1 MNTSLYAL
9 SSAVP
14 ADDIPDKSAWSRFGR
29 LKGARRVYAM
39 EGVHQ
44 YSLPNLLERTVRTAI
59 QLKTIKSLCFV
70 VVALLLAT
78 SSSGLFARDGYETER
93 REMIAA
99 IRETVDETRSYTG
112 IDALDEQVMQ
122 AVAAVPRHEFV
133 PRDLRFAAYLNSA
146 LPIGEGQTI
155 SQPYIVALMTHLMEV
170 DGDSV
175 VLEIGTGSGYQ
186 AAVLARLVRH
196 VYTIEIIETLGR
208 RAENTLARLGFD
220 NVTVKIGDG
229 YIGWEEH
236 APFDAI
242 IVTAAPEQVP
252 QPLIDQLK
260 PGARMVVPVGP
271 AFGYQTLQ
279 VLEKQQN
286 GDIRETDILPVGFVP
301 FTGEGERTMEIQGSE

>member
-1 MNTSLYAL
+1 MKTGIVT
-9 SSAVP
+9 SAVSAQARA
-14 ADDIPDKSAWSRFGR
+14 ADR
-29 LKGARRVYAM
+29 M
-39 EGVHQ
+39 ESYEMKTGIVIVFLV
-44 YSLPNLLERTVRTAI
+44 SLVFL
-59 QLKTIKSLCFV
+59 
-70 VVALLLAT
+70 T
-78 SSSGLFARDGYETER
+78 SVNAGDRYETER
-93 REMIAA
+93 REMIVA
-99 IRETVDETRSYTG
+99 IMETVAETRSYTG
-112 IDALDEQVMQ
+112 IDALDEGVIQ
-122 AVAAVPRHEFV
+122 AVTAVPRHQFV
-133 PRDLRFAAYLNSA
+133 PGPLREFAYLNRA

-155 SQPYIVALMTHLMEV
+155 SQPYIVALMTHLMGV

-196 VYTIEIIETLGR
+196 VYTIEIIESLGR

-260 PGARMVVPVGP
+260 PGARMVIPVGP
-271 AFGYQTLQ
+271 EFGYQTLQ
-279 VLEKQQN
+279 VLEKQQS
-286 GDIRETDILPVGFVP
+286 GEIRETDILPVGFVP
-301 FTGEGERTMEIQGSE
+301 FVKGDRDE

>member
-1 MNTSLYAL
+1 MKKGILTVLPVSLISLLFHTGAL
-9 SSAVP
+9 
-14 ADDIPDKSAWSRFGR
+14 
-29 LKGARRVYAM
+29 
-39 EGVHQ
+39 
-44 YSLPNLLERTVRTAI
+44 
-59 QLKTIKSLCFV
+59 
-70 VVALLLAT
+70 
-78 SSSGLFARDGYETER
+78 ARDGYETER

-99 IRETVDETRSYTG
+99 IVETVTETRSYTG
-112 IDALDEQVMQ
+112 LDALDERVMQ

-133 PRDLRFAAYLNSA
+133 PPSLRSFAYRNNA

-155 SQPYIVALMTHLMEV
+155 SQPYIVALMTHLMGV

-208 RAENTLARLGFD
+208 RAENSLARLGFD
-220 NVTVKIGDG
+220 NVTVRIGDG

-242 IVTAAPEQVP
+242 IVTAAPEEVP

-260 PGARMVVPVGP
+260 PGARHGRSRSARNTATRHCRYWKSRKTARSRRP
-271 AFGYQTLQ
+271 
-279 VLEKQQN
+279 
-286 GDIRETDILPVGFVP
+286 DILPVGFVP
-301 FTGEGERTMEIQGSE
+301 FTGEGERTKEIQGSE

>member
-1 MNTSLYAL
+1 M
-9 SSAVP
+9 
-14 ADDIPDKSAWSRFGR
+14 
-29 LKGARRVYAM
+29 
-39 EGVHQ
+39 
-44 YSLPNLLERTVRTAI
+44 I

-78 SSSGLFARDGYETER
+78 STNGLFARDGYETER

-112 IDALDEQVMQ
+112 LDALDEQVMQ

-133 PRDLRFAAYLNSA
+133 PRDLRFAAYLNRA

-155 SQPYIVALMTHLMEV
+155 SQPYIVALMTHLLGV

-208 RAENTLARLGFD
+208 RAEDTLARLGFD

-279 VLEKQQN
+279 VLEKQQT
-286 GDIRETDILPVGFVP
+286 GEIRETDILPVGFVP
-301 FTGEGERTMEIQGSE
+301 FLKGDRDE

>member
-1 MNTSLYAL
+1 MELYKGL
-9 SSAVP
+9 FE
-14 ADDIPDKSAWSRFGR
+14 ITTSRFGR
-29 LKGARRVYAM
+29 LR
-39 EGVHQ
+39 
-44 YSLPNLLERTVRTAI
+44 
-59 QLKTIKSLCFV
+59 FV

-78 SSSGLFARDGYETER
+78 SVNGLFARDGYETER
-93 REMIAA
+93 REMMAA

-112 IDALDEQVMQ
+112 VDALDQRVMQ

-133 PRDLRFAAYLNSA
+133 PRDLRFAAYLNRA

-155 SQPYIVALMTHLMEV
+155 SQPYIVALMTHLMGV
-170 DGDSV
+170 DGDSI
-175 VLEIGTGSGYQ
+175 VLEIGAGSGYQ

-208 RAENTLARLGFD
+208 RAEDTLARLGFD

-242 IVTAAPEQVP
+242 IVTAAPEEVP

-271 AFGYQTLQ
+271 AFGYQTLR
-279 VLEKQQN
+279 VLEKQQT
-286 GDIRETDILPVGFVP
+286 GEIRETDILPVGFVP
-301 FTGEGERTMEIQGSE
+301 FTGEGGE